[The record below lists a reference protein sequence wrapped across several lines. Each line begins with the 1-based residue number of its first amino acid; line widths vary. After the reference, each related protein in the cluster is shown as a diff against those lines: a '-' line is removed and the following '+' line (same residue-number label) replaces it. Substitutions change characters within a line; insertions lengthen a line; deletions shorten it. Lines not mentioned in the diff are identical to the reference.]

1 MPSSVILGTARTPF
15 GKMGGGLSSLDATD
29 LGGTVIEAALERSG
43 VAPEQVEQVVF
54 GQVLQAGQGQIPS
67 RQAQIK
73 GGIPKEVPSETINK
87 VCASGMRSLGL
98 ADQAIRAGDTDVAVT
113 GGMESM
119 SQAPYLLPGAR
130 FGFRMGDVK
139 AIDAMTHDGLTN
151 PFTEKQMINEASE
164 VSNELEITRADMDRF
179 AERSHQLA
187 AEATDAGRLAD
198 EIVGVTVKS
207 RKGETTVEADEAIR
221 PDTTLETLAKL
232 KAIGGDDATH
242 TAGNAPG
249 VNDGAGAVVVA
260 SDEWAER
267 EGREPLARVVSY
279 GTVADDFPYLAKTP
293 ARAAKQALEKIGKSP
308 EDVDL
313 WEINEAFA
321 SVAINSMRM
330 LGIDEEK
337 VNVNGGAIALGH
349 PIGASGARIVGALVH
364 ELRRRGGGLGVAA
377 ICSGGGQGDAIVIEV
392 NGAEPVQRAPRAI
405 AAGCRVLR
413 SRQDP
418 DGGVERDAVRPR
430 RGPPG
435 DRQAAPACG
444 AGGRAPPLPAARR
457 DRRAHRRGAARSPAS

>member
-15 GKMGGGLSSLDATD
+15 GKMGGGLASLDATD
-29 LGGTVIEAALERSG
+29 LGGTVIEAALDRSG

-98 ADQAIRAGDTDVAVT
+98 ADQAIRAGDSNVAVT

-119 SQAPYLLPGAR
+119 SQAPYLLPNAR
-130 FGFRMGDVK
+130 FGFRMGDVQ
-139 AIDAMTHDGLTN
+139 ALDAMTHDGLTN
-151 PFTEKQMINEASE
+151 PFTNKQMINEASE
-164 VSNELEITRADMDRF
+164 VGNELEITRVDMDRF
-179 AERSHQLA
+179 AERSHRLA
-187 AEATDAGRLAD
+187 HEATEAGRLAE

-207 RKGETTVEADEAIR
+207 RKGESTVEADEAIR
-221 PDTTLETLAKL
+221 PQTTLETLAGL
-232 KAIGGDDATH
+232 KAIGGPDATH

-249 VNDGAGAVVVA
+249 VNDGAGAIVVA
-260 SDEWAER
+260 SEEWAEK
-267 EGREPLARVVSY
+267 EGKTPLARILSY

-293 ARAAKQALEKIGKSP
+293 ANASKLALEKIGKSP
-308 EDVDL
+308 EEVDL

-321 SVAINSMRM
+321 SVALNSVRM
-330 LGIDEEK
+330 LGVDEEK

-349 PIGASGARIVGALVH
+349 PIGASGARIIGALVH

-377 ICSGGGQGDAIVIEV
+377 ICSGGGQGDAIVVEV
-392 NGAEPVQRAPRAI
+392 DKA
-405 AAGCRVLR
+405 
-413 SRQDP
+413 
-418 DGGVERDAVRPR
+418 
-430 RGPPG
+430 
-435 DRQAAPACG
+435 
-444 AGGRAPPLPAARR
+444 
-457 DRRAHRRGAARSPAS
+457 

>member
-29 LGGTVIEAALERSG
+29 LGGTVIEAALDRSG

-98 ADQAIRAGDTDVAVT
+98 ADQAIRAGDSNVAVT

-119 SQAPYLLPGAR
+119 SQAPYLLPNAR
-130 FGFRMGDVK
+130 FGFRMGDVQ
-139 AIDAMTHDGLTN
+139 ALDAMTHDGLTN

-164 VSNELEITRADMDRF
+164 VGNELEITRVDMDRF
-179 AERSHQLA
+179 AERSHRLA
-187 AEATDAGRLAD
+187 HEATEAGRLAE

-207 RKGETTVEADEAIR
+207 RKGESTVEADEAIR
-221 PDTTLETLAKL
+221 PETTLETLAGL
-232 KAIGGDDATH
+232 KAIGGPDATH

-249 VNDGAGAVVVA
+249 VNDGAGAIVVA
-260 SDEWAER
+260 SEEWAEK
-267 EGREPLARVVSY
+267 EGKTPLARILSY

-293 ARAAKQALEKIGKSP
+293 ANASKLALEKIGKNP

-321 SVAINSMRM
+321 SVALNSVRM
-330 LGIDEEK
+330 LGVDEEK

-377 ICSGGGQGDAIVIEV
+377 ICSGGGHGDAIVLEV
-392 NGAEPVQRAPRAI
+392 
-405 AAGCRVLR
+405 AA
-413 SRQDP
+413 
-418 DGGVERDAVRPR
+418 A
-430 RGPPG
+430 
-435 DRQAAPACG
+435 
-444 AGGRAPPLPAARR
+444 
-457 DRRAHRRGAARSPAS
+457 

>member
-1 MPSSVILGTARTPF
+1 
-15 GKMGGGLSSLDATD
+15 MGGGLSSLDATD
-29 LGGTVIEAALERSG
+29 LGGQVIEAALERSG

-98 ADQAIRAGDTDVAVT
+98 ADQAIRAGDSNVAVT

-139 AIDAMTHDGLTN
+139 ALDAMTHDGLTN

-164 VSNELEITRADMDRF
+164 VSNELEITRVDMDRF
-179 AERSHQLA
+179 AERSHRLA
-187 AEATDAGRLAD
+187 HEATEAGRLAD

-221 PDTTLETLAKL
+221 PETTLETLAGL
-232 KAIGGDDATH
+232 KGIGGPDATH

-249 VNDGAGAVVVA
+249 VNDGAGAIVVA
-260 SDEWAER
+260 SEEWAKK
-267 EGREPLARVVSY
+267 EGKTPLARILSY

-293 ARAAKQALEKIGKSP
+293 ANAAKQALEKIGKSP
-308 EDVDL
+308 ADVDL

-321 SVAINSMRM
+321 SVALNSVRM
-330 LGIDEEK
+330 LGVDEEK

-392 NGAEPVQRAPRAI
+392 NG
-405 AAGCRVLR
+405 G
-413 SRQDP
+413 
-418 DGGVERDAVRPR
+418 
-430 RGPPG
+430 
-435 DRQAAPACG
+435 
-444 AGGRAPPLPAARR
+444 
-457 DRRAHRRGAARSPAS
+457 